1 MMALE
6 AMDNDLK
13 QIHRASML
21 ILEQTGMRFNH
32 PKVVEILKENGV
44 KVEGSTAFFTRTQL
58 MEWVG
63 KAPSQFKMY
72 ARNSKYDFE
81 VGGDHVELLPGY
93 GSPFICNADGKR
105 RDALMSDYV
114 KFLKLFHQSD
124 HHKGNGGVL
133 VQPTDIS
140 KSQIVAMLYAALMH
154 SDKVLVSGSGSAED
168 VGKLM
173 DMLAIVFGGKEA
185 LLEKPRCLTIVN
197 TNSPLQLDTNMLD
210 TMMVFNKYKQPII
223 IAACAMAGTTTP
235 VTLASTV
242 AITNAEVLAG
252 IAVAQMINPGTPVIY
267 GSQSTTS
274 DMKTGSIA
282 CGSPEGA
289 LCYQYAARL
298 AKAYGLPC
306 RGGGAVSDAKALSV
320 QAGYESML
328 TFLATYSAK
337 MNIIIHS
344 AGIMDS
350 YNAMSYEKFIVD
362 LEIIGMVKRY
372 IAGLAVNEE
381 TLAVDLVQKVGVAG
395 EFLSSEHTMKHCRKE
410 PFLPDVSLRGSVTG
424 DPGESLLNNVKHK
437 ENKML
442 ESYCKPEMPAD
453 IKDKLT
459 DYVLGCGFNEQ
470 LIKELQE

>member
-168 VGKLM
+168 VEKLM

-306 RGGGAVSDAKALSV
+306 RGGGTVSDAKALSV

-453 IKDKLT
+453 IKNKLT

>member
-1 MMALE
+1 MALE

-168 VGKLM
+168 VEKLM

-306 RGGGAVSDAKALSV
+306 RGGGTVSDAKALSV

-453 IKDKLT
+453 IKNKLT

>member
-1 MMALE
+1 MIAVE

-13 QIHRASML
+13 QIHEASMI

-32 PKVVEILKENGV
+32 PKVLEILRKNGV

-58 MEWVG
+58 MEWMS

-93 GSPFICNADGKR
+93 GSPFVCGPDGKR

-114 KFLKLFHQSD
+114 NFLKLFHQSD
-124 HHKGNGGVL
+124 YHKANGGVL

-140 KSQIVAMLYAALMH
+140 KFQVVAMLYAAIMH

-168 VGKLM
+168 VEKLM
-173 DMLAIVFGGKEA
+173 DLLAIVFGGKEA
-185 LLEKPRCLTIVN
+185 LIEKPRCLTIVN
-197 TNSPLQLDTNMLD
+197 TNSPLQLDTNMLE
-210 TMMVFNKYKQPII
+210 TMMVFNKYKQPVV
-223 IAACAMAGTTTP
+223 IAACAMAGTTAP
-235 VTLASTV
+235 VTLASTI

-289 LCYQYAARL
+289 LCYQFAARL
-298 AKAYGLPC
+298 AKVYGLPC
-306 RGGGAVSDAKALSV
+306 RGGGAISDAKALSM

-328 TFLATYSAK
+328 TFLATFAAK
-337 MNIIIHS
+337 TNVIIHS

-372 IAGLAVNEE
+372 IAGVAVNEE
-381 TLAVDLVQKVGVAG
+381 TLAVDVLRKVGIAG

-410 PFLPDVSLRGSVTG
+410 PFLPDISLRGSVTG
-424 DPGESLLNNVKHK
+424 DPTETFLKNIKYK
-437 ENKML
+437 EDKML
-442 ESYCKPEMPAD
+442 TNYCRPEMPED

-459 DYVLGCGFNEQ
+459 EYILGCGFNAQ